1 MLQLR
6 HWQLF
11 LFMVLPTFLPIP
23 SPVREMVHLVSL
35 TLYFL
40 WLYAIIHEGQPKL
53 KQYGLP
59 PLKERSVKIHL
70 SALFVFF
77 LVSILMPESSVDSE
91 QGFLTGLL
99 RGILFLPSVL
109 LFFYILYAFFYV
121 LISTAVML
129 ARLEYH
135 QDADFTDYLTN
146 TLMLMVLFGGIWFVQ
161 PRLNREFAE
170 PSMGDMLTH

>member
-1 MLQLR
+1 MLQLK

-11 LFMVLPTFLPIP
+11 LCMVLPAVLPVP
-23 SPVREMVHLVSL
+23 SPFKGIVHLLAL

-59 PLKERSVKIHL
+59 PLKERSVKFHL
-70 SALFVFF
+70 SALFVFT
-77 LVSILMPESSVDSE
+77 LLSILMPESGMDAERGAFTV
-91 QGFLTGLL
+91 LL
-99 RGILFLPSVL
+99 QGILFLPSIL
-109 LFFYILYAFFYV
+109 LFFYVIYAFFYV
-121 LISTAVML
+121 LIATAVML
-129 ARLEYH
+129 ARLEYR

-161 PRLNREFAE
+161 PRLNREFE
-170 PSMGDMLTH
+170 QESLQDIPSH